1 VTRRQILRLER
12 QHGGLVLY
20 EVGKEGDVEAH
31 AIDINDDE
39 GLYCTFPGGEEEVDV
54 VLDLAAEIDRRDN
67 TERALRLELDRLV
80 AICNGARR
88 RGLLTAQEVEDLEA
102 ARKASA

>member
-1 VTRRQILRLER
+1 MTRRQILRLER

-20 EVGKEGDVEAH
+20 EVGEDGDVEAH
-31 AIDINDDE
+31 AIHADDNE
-39 GLYCTFPGGEEEVDV
+39 YLHATFPGDEDEVDV

-88 RGLLTAQEVEDLEA
+88 RGLLTAHEVEDLEA
-102 ARKASA
+102 ARKAIA